1 MGTKL
6 ITPAGEGSA
15 SARTRPT
22 NPAVTREVS
31 ERLTGSL
38 LPAVGLSSRGEYPL
52 DLSELAHAFP
62 LVIYLYPGC
71 SWSPDDRE
79 STALMDAVQHRAFRD
94 HNPDLEAH
102 GYRAIGISSQSTGA
116 QTRAI
121 VENRITHQLF
131 TEPQL
136 QFAQQLQLPTFT
148 YHGAQRYRRLT
159 LVVHDGRIVKVFFPV
174 CSAARSAAQVIAWMI
189 IQGIG

>member
-1 MGTKL
+1 LSVDETNKALEHTSVARGGVGTKL

-102 GYRAIGISSQSTGA
+102 GYR
-116 QTRAI
+116 
-121 VENRITHQLF
+121 
-131 TEPQL
+131 EPDHPPAL
-136 QFAQQLQLPTFT
+136 
-148 YHGAQRYRRLT
+148 H
-159 LVVHDGRIVKVFFPV
+159 
-174 CSAARSAAQVIAWMI
+174 
-189 IQGIG
+189 